1 MQHSTARKVLFQVP
15 QYGQSRKHYPHFYQ
29 RPGNQS
35 PERFRNLA
43 RVRWLESV
51 RGEFETGLVGS
62 GVPNALYA
70 TASHHTQRDENDRR
84 VATSPQKIVIK
95 GSCGLKELL
104 AWIVRMS
111 SLPFLS

>member
-1 MQHSTARKVLFQVP
+1 MIPCAA
-15 QYGQSRKHYPHFYQ
+15 QYSPHYPHFYQ

-62 GVPNALYA
+62 SVPNALYA
-70 TASHHTQRDENDRR
+70 TASHHTQRDESDRR
-84 VATSPQKIVIK
+84 VATSPQKIVFK